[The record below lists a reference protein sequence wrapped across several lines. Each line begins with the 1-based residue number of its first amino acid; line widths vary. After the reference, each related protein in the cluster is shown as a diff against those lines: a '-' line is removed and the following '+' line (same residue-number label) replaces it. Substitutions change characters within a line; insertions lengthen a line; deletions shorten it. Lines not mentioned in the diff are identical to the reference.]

1 MKLQVL
7 IFLGFILLISFL
19 LFQDFDIAGQY
30 DPMLPDI
37 ECVRIVSEILNDMQL
52 GSFKVKVNH
61 RQILDGMFEACGVP
75 NDKFR
80 TICSSVDKLD
90 KVIDTSKPF
99 KIFFSSIFW
108 GSM

>member
-1 MKLQVL
+1 
-7 IFLGFILLISFL
+7 
-19 LFQDFDIAGQY
+19 
-30 DPMLPDI
+30 MLPDI
-37 ECVRIVSEILNDMQL
+37 ECVRIVSEILTDMQL

-90 KVIDTSKPF
+90 KVRETPKALVVYFCF
-99 KIFFSSIFW
+99 KIFWILIKFCCIF
-108 GSM
+108 